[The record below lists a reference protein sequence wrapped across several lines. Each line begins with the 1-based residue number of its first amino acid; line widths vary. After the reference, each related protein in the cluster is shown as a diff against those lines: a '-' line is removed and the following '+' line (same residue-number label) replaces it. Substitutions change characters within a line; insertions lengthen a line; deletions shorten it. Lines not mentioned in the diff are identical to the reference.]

1 MYHPSRIW
9 KANDNSDYIS
19 KGISSHNRYTLGDQG
34 IVKATVS
41 GVFED
46 LMFKISEG
54 SDQNWSC
61 PEFAQLAGPAKL
73 SLHNTLIL
81 NLVKPLVYTTYFVFW
96 PSFWDK

>member
-1 MYHPSRIW
+1 MKNYLFPRNSKKKEQKKNNRQSLTMYHPSRIW

-46 LMFKISEG
+46 LDFKIS
-54 SDQNWSC
+54 
-61 PEFAQLAGPAKL
+61 
-73 SLHNTLIL
+73 
-81 NLVKPLVYTTYFVFW
+81 
-96 PSFWDK
+96 